1 MKIVVLVKKDVFE
14 AHNSSDKSSHSRVGI
29 IGIGAS
35 NSLHRGATVDGM
47 VSQAFTE
54 IKLL

>member
-1 MKIVVLVKKDVFE
+1 MKNVVLVKKDVFE

>member
-1 MKIVVLVKKDVFE
+1 MKNVVLVKKDVFE

-47 VSQAFTE
+47 VSQTFTE
-54 IKLL
+54 MNHD

>member
-1 MKIVVLVKKDVFE
+1 MESSSSKGVFG
-14 AHNSSDKSSHSRVGI
+14 HFSSDKSSHSRVGKV
-29 IGIGAS
+29 GIGAS
-35 NSLHRGATVDGM
+35 NSLHGSAAVDGM